1 MIVLY
6 AGLAT
11 MNRMGPLT
19 ANDERISVRAPGPR
33 RLLPKQIPREPNARQ
48 VYFLIPHDYT
58 TLIYLGL
65 VILALA
71 LFGGHLP
78 SQKSQLVGYLA
89 YAAAI
94 LPLAAVSGR
103 WPQNRWLAFLRLG
116 YPLLAILFLYQA
128 IEGHALLLHGRFLDA
143 EVANWERGL
152 FGFYPNLALEAI
164 VSRPLT
170 EFLKFSYFSYYF
182 YIPLPPLVLF
192 IQRRDADLATFI
204 FTASLTFYLSFV
216 VFVLVPLEG
225 PRYLLAQQF
234 SLPRLEGYL
243 FAPLQDLIMA
253 RAAVRGTCFPSSH
266 LAVAWVSLFMVR
278 RYFGPRPF
286 WLILPFTVSMIFA
299 IVYNRYHYAVDA
311 PAGLLV
317 GWLCWHLSRW
327 LLRRFPSPTESA
339 A

>member
-1 MIVLY
+1 
-6 AGLAT
+6 

-19 ANDERISVRAPGPR
+19 TAQERITTPAADSQRQLAKR
-33 RLLPKQIPREPNARQ
+33 TLREPPSGHL
-48 VYFLIPHDYT
+48 FCLIPHDYT
-58 TLIYLGL
+58 TLVYLGL

-78 SQKSQLVGYLA
+78 SQKSQLAGYLA

-94 LPLAAVSGR
+94 LPLAAVSSR
-103 WPQNRWLAFLRLG
+103 WPRNRWLAFLRLG
-116 YPLLAILFLYQA
+116 YPLLAIFFLYQA
-128 IEGHALLLHGRFLDA
+128 IEGHALLLHSHFLDA
-143 EVANWERGL
+143 EVANGERGV

-182 YIPLPPLVLF
+182 YILLPPLLLF
-192 IQRRDADLATFI
+192 IRRRDADLATFI
-204 FTASLTFYLSFV
+204 FTTSLTFYVSFV
-216 VFVLVPLEG
+216 IFVLVPLEG
-225 PRYLLAQQF
+225 PRYLLARQF
-234 SLPRLEGYL
+234 SLPHLDGYL
-243 FAPLQDLIMA
+243 FAPLQDLIMS

-278 RYFGPRPF
+278 RFFGPRPF
-286 WLILPFTVSMIFA
+286 WLILPFTVSMTFA

-317 GWLCWHLSRW
+317 GWLCWHLSHW
-327 LLRRFPSPTESA
+327 LLRRFPSPTEPA